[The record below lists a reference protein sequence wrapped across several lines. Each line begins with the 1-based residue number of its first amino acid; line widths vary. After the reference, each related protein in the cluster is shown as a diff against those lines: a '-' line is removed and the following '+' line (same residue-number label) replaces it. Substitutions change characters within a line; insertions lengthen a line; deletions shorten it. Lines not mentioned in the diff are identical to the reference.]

1 MKSLCLNKISKN
13 SLIFFLSTLTLLT
26 ILSENVLAAR
36 SSSLTRA
43 GDIMQITN
51 PILAGVISS
60 QEKGLGH
67 FSIVYGESLAIMGT
81 SKLIGKSSRLAV
93 SKRPSRSGKRARFDG
108 FPSGH
113 TTSAWTAASYVRV
126 FSDDHKMMAIPL
138 YAAAV
143 ITGYSRVKARQ
154 HTVTQVVMAA
164 ALSESVTMINQKM
177 NWSNEYR
184 SSEIGFSP
192 DGFMARLK
200 INF

>member
-1 MKSLCLNKISKN
+1 MSQHNKIKRVLIKSLLIKIILGIGIVNSEATKKN
-13 SLIFFLSTLTLLT
+13 YLTK
-26 ILSENVLAAR
+26 
-36 SSSLTRA
+36 A
-43 GDIMQITN
+43 GDILQI
-51 PILAGVISS
+51 AGPVTALLISS
-60 QEKGLGH
+60 QEKGVGH
-67 FSIVYGESLAIMGT
+67 FSIVYGESMVLMGASQLFGKH
-81 SKLIGKSSRLAV
+81 SKWQIGK
-93 SKRPSRSGKRARFDG
+93 RPQQSNKKSRFDG

-113 TTSAWTAASYVRV
+113 TTSAWAAASYVRV

-138 YAAAV
+138 YAAAG
-143 ITGYSRVKARQ
+143 ITGYSRIKARK